1 MRRTTEPRG
10 APGEIGRWV
19 AALLRYGTLGAM
31 ALVGGG
37 WAWSALAGQGP
48 RGPRPVLTQI
58 AQDGGDGVTA
68 LGLLALT
75 LVPIVVVGAAAL
87 GLHRAGERAR
97 AFTAIGVGILL
108 VASLVVA
115 AVVTPSI

>member
-1 MRRTTEPRG
+1 MGGNEGRG
-10 APGEIGRWV
+10 TSGELGRWV

-31 ALVGGG
+31 ALVAGG
-37 WAWSALAGQGP
+37 WAWSALADQDP
-48 RGPRPVLTQI
+48 RGARPVLAQI
-58 AQDGGDGVTA
+58 AEGGGDGVTA

-87 GLHRAGERAR
+87 GLRRAGEQGRAL
-97 AFTAIGVGILL
+97 TAIGVGILL

>member
-1 MRRTTEPRG
+1 MKRFGSGR
-10 APGEIGRWV
+10 PGEIGRWI

-31 ALVGGG
+31 ALVAGG
-37 WAWSALAGQGP
+37 WAWSALASQDPG
-48 RGPRPVLTQI
+48 GPRPVLRQI
-58 AQDGGDGVTA
+58 AEGGGDGVTA

-87 GLHRAGERAR
+87 GLHRAGERGR
-97 AFTAIGVGILL
+97 ALTAVGVGILL